1 MTLFFKVK
9 AIKSE
14 LFAWLSDVQS
24 NLTQSQQIGESTND
38 EDDNSNSNFFD
49 IRGVP
54 SRISYKKMKELI
66 NQNIGDF
73 VSMDPEQTVK
83 ICD

>member
-1 MTLFFKVK
+1 VGDT
-9 AIKSE
+9 ASIE
-14 LFAWLSDVQS
+14 
-24 NLTQSQQIGESTND
+24 ND
-38 EDDNSNSNFFD
+38 SSNSNFFD

-54 SRISYKKMKELI
+54 SRISYNKMKELI